1 MGYFE
6 KHHFLDI
13 QCFVKFG
20 QLLETFGLLFI
31 ATSGHTGDEITDVPV
46 FKGRIYDALSCSFFG
61 LGNKVLLLLRK

>member
-1 MGYFE
+1 M
-6 KHHFLDI
+6 
-13 QCFVKFG
+13 FG
-20 QLLETFGLLFI
+20 HLLETFGLLFI